1 MRVRIISEIQ
11 EFLDYKDK
19 WNAIFNKHDYSFFQ
33 SFEFNY
39 YSWINELSKNKLNRL
54 CIISLKNNG
63 LVFAILPLYI
73 DSKRRLR
80 FINDVHADFCD
91 VLSEQKFEFE
101 TILSE
106 IRDKF
111 KFHSVHFINCKKDS
125 FLYKLFI
132 ANQLKNSLLMPH
144 AKYSDIAISA
154 GNFPSNM
161 IRYKSKQKTEFRRV
175 KKKNLG
181 KDHYILQKY
190 DDSDFPI
197 NEIYKLRER
206 IIKLRLRKDNFLDE
220 DRLLLLEKLYN
231 SNRILISL
239 VKTKGNTH
247 AISFISRNKNN
258 YLFWIDMYD
267 NSKMINI
274 YNYISFIENVSLND
288 RVNINFG
295 RGVYDYKLQNF
306 KPDIKQLFSIHIF
319 QNKFKLNLFLVIE
332 RIINFLKLIYKIF
345 LK

>member
-11 EFLDYKDK
+11 EFFEHKDQ
-19 WNAIFNKHDYSFFQ
+19 WDAIFNKHDYSFFQ

-39 YSWINELSKNKLNRL
+39 YSWISELSKNKLNRL

-80 FINDVHADFCD
+80 FINDMHADFCD
-91 VLSEQKFEFE
+91 VLSEQKFELE
-101 TILSE
+101 TVLSE

-111 KFHSVHFINCKKDS
+111 KFHSIHFINFTKDS
-125 FLYKLFI
+125 FLYKLFKE
-132 ANQLKNSLLMPH
+132 NHLNNSLVMTH
-144 AKYSDIAISA
+144 TKYSDIAISA
-154 GNFPSNM
+154 GSFPNSV

-181 KDHYILQKY
+181 KDHYILQK
-190 DDSDFPI
+190 DDDQDFPI

-206 IIKLRLRKDNFLDE
+206 IIKLRLRKDIFLDE
-220 DRLLLLEKLYN
+220 GRLLLLRELYN
-231 SNRILISL
+231 SNRIFISL
-239 VKTKGNTH
+239 VKTKGNTN
-247 AISFISRNKNN
+247 AISFISRNKND

-274 YNYISFIENVSLND
+274 YNYILFIEKISLNNS
-288 RVNINFG
+288 VNINFG
-295 RGVYDYKLQNF
+295 RGVYDYKIENF
-306 KPDIKQLFSIHIF
+306 KPDIKQLFAVYIYK
-319 QNKFKLNLFLVIE
+319 NKFKLSLFMFVE
-332 RIINFLKLIYKIF
+332 RIINFLKSIYKKF
-345 LK
+345 KK

>member
-11 EFLDYKDK
+11 EFFEYKDQ
-19 WNAIFNKHDYSFFQ
+19 WDAIFNKHDYSFFQ

-39 YSWINELSKNKLNRL
+39 YSWISELSKNKLNRL

-80 FINDVHADFCD
+80 FINDRHADFCD
-91 VLSEQKFEFE
+91 LLSEQKFEFE

-111 KFHSVHFINCKKDS
+111 KFHSVHFINFTKDS
-125 FLYKLFI
+125 FLYKLFKT
-132 ANQLKNSLLMPH
+132 NHLNNSLVMTH
-144 AKYSDIAISA
+144 VKYSDITISA
-154 GNFPSNM
+154 GSFPNSV

-181 KDHYILQKY
+181 KDHYILQK
-190 DDSDFPI
+190 DDDQDFPI

-220 DRLLLLEKLYN
+220 GRLLLLRELYN
-231 SNRILISL
+231 SNRIFISL

-247 AISFISRNKNN
+247 AISFISRNKND

-274 YNYISFIENVSLND
+274 YNYILFIEKISLNNS
-288 RVNINFG
+288 VNINFG
-295 RGVYDYKLQNF
+295 RGVYDYKIENF
-306 KPDIKQLFSIHIF
+306 KPDIKQLFAVYIYK
-319 QNKFKLNLFLVIE
+319 NKFKLSLFMFVE
-332 RIINFLKLIYKIF
+332 RIINFLKSIYKKF
-345 LK
+345 KK

>member
-11 EFLDYKDK
+11 EFFEYKDQ
-19 WNAIFNKHDYSFFQ
+19 WDAIFNKHDYSFFQ

-39 YSWINELSKNKLNRL
+39 YSWISELSKNKLNRL

-80 FINDVHADFCD
+80 FINDRHADFCD
-91 VLSEQKFEFE
+91 LLSEQKFEFE

-111 KFHSVHFINCKKDS
+111 KFHSVHFINFTKDS
-125 FLYKLFI
+125 FLYKLFKT
-132 ANQLKNSLLMPH
+132 NHLNNSLVMTH
-144 AKYSDIAISA
+144 VKYSDITISA
-154 GNFPSNM
+154 GSFPNSV

-181 KDHYILQKY
+181 KDHYILQK
-190 DDSDFPI
+190 DDDQDFPI

-220 DRLLLLEKLYN
+220 GRLLLLRELYN
-231 SNRILISL
+231 SNRIFISL
-239 VKTKGNTH
+239 VKTKVNTH
-247 AISFISRNKNN
+247 AISFISRNKND

-274 YNYISFIENVSLND
+274 YNYILFIEKISLNNS
-288 RVNINFG
+288 VNINFG
-295 RGVYDYKLQNF
+295 RGVYDYKIENF
-306 KPDIKQLFSIHIF
+306 KPDIKQLFAVYIYK
-319 QNKFKLNLFLVIE
+319 NKFKLSLFMFVE
-332 RIINFLKLIYKIF
+332 RIINFLKSIYKKF
-345 LK
+345 KK